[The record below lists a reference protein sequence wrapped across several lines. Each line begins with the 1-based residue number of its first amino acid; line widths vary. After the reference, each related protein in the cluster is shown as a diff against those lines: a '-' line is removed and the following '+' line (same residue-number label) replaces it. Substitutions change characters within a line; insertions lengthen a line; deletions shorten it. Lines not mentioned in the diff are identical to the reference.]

1 MVKDGGGAIT
11 GLGLRLIGGFAAA
24 LDGRPVDLRNRKAQ
38 AALAVLALSGNG
50 QPRERI
56 AALLWSERDGEQA
69 RQSLRQTLHDLRRA
83 LGPGAERVLE
93 IGRRDVGLRAPAP
106 AVDILALIAAVEAD
120 GAEPP
125 AADWAAL
132 ADGVLAGFDDLDP
145 AFAEWLTARRRAL
158 LDRLTA
164 ALEARMAAADDEP
177 ARRWAGALLALDP
190 AHEPA
195 CRRLMESD
203 AARGDVRA
211 ALRRYADLWDLLD
224 DEYAAEP
231 SPETQALAVALK
243 SLEAAP
249 EAQPRSPVAERPA
262 LTLCVDAFRLDGVPP
277 EHGYL
282 VRGFRQDLI
291 ACLTPWR
298 EWVVIEPGDGPP
310 PRQDGVYALAA
321 VAFPGRDG
329 VRINLTLQE
338 TAARRFVW
346 GQQDIELRL
355 DTWFEACRLT
365 TRRIA
370 AALDV
375 RVVNDRLAR
384 IAQAPDVAAPLYD
397 RLLRARD
404 LLSRWTKEDD
414 ARAEA
419 IFRAILAADA
429 GFARARIGV
438 AQLLNTRHIVHPG
451 APRDPA
457 TACEAL
463 ALARGAVEADP
474 LDADAQLCLGWSSAM
489 AARAGEAIEAFAAAA
504 DLNPTHPR
512 TLASAAAGLAF
523 SGDQPAAER
532 LAETSLMLD
541 GGAPRL
547 HWAYRASV
555 FMMGGRWKDALDAVG
570 RGQSTTRVICGY
582 APIALA
588 MLGRHDEARAAW
600 RACVAEIADAWSG
613 DATPTERDVAAW
625 FLAAPPICDAAVH
638 ARFRAALAEAGADL
652 P

>member
-1 MVKDGGGAIT
+1 MKDGGDAAA
-11 GLGLRLIGGFAAA
+11 GLDLRLIGGFVAT
-24 LDGRPVDLRNRKAQ
+24 LDGAPVDLRNRKAQ
-38 AALAVLALSGNG
+38 AVLALLALSGG
-50 QPRERI
+50 SCLPRERI

-93 IGRRDVGLRAPAP
+93 IGRRDVGLRPPPP
-106 AVDILALIAAVEAD
+106 AVDVLALLAAVETAD
-120 GAEPP
+120 AAPP
-125 AADWAAL
+125 AQDWASL
-132 ADGVLAGFDDLDP
+132 GDGLLAGLDDLDP
-145 AFAEWLTARRRAL
+145 AFAEWLAGRRRAL
-158 LDRLTA
+158 VERLTA
-164 ALEARMAAADDEP
+164 GIEARMAVAMEGP
-177 ARRWAGALLALDP
+177 ARQWAMALLALDP

-224 DEYAAEP
+224 ADYAVEP

-243 SLEAAP
+243 SLETAP
-249 EAQPRSPVAERPA
+249 AAQPATRPA
-262 LTLCVDAFRLDGVPP
+262 LTLCVEAFRLDGVPA

-298 EWVVIEPGDGPP
+298 EWVVMEPGDGPP
-310 PRQDGVYALAA
+310 PREDGVYALAA
-321 VAFPGRDG
+321 VAFPGRNG
-329 VRINLTLQE
+329 VRINVTLQE

-346 GQQDIELRL
+346 GQQDVDLRL
-355 DTWFEACRLT
+355 DNWFEACRLT

-375 RVVNDRLAR
+375 RVAADRLAR
-384 IAQAPDVAAPLYD
+384 LAGAPDVAAPLYD

-414 ARAEA
+414 DRAEA
-419 IFRAILAADA
+419 IFRAILADDP

-451 APRDPA
+451 EPRDPA
-457 TACEAL
+457 AAREAL
-463 ALARGAVEADP
+463 LLARGAVEADP

-489 AARAGEAIEAFAAAA
+489 DGRAAEAVEAFATAA

-523 SGDQPAAER
+523 SGDQTAAER
-532 LAETSLMLD
+532 LAETSLTLD

-555 FMMGGRWKDALDAVG
+555 CMMGGRWEAALEAVT

-582 APIALA
+582 APIALV
-588 MLGRHDEARAAW
+588 MLGRVAEARAAW
-600 RACVAEIADAWSG
+600 RACVAEIAAAWAGPG
-613 DATPTERDVAAW
+613 DPSERDVAGW

-638 ARFRAALAEAGADL
+638 ARFRDALAAAGADL